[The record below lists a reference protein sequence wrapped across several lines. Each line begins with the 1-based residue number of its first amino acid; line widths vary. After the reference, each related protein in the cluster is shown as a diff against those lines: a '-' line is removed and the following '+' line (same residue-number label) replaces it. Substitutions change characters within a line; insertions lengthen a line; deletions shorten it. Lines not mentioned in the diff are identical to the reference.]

1 MNEKD
6 QAWGLF
12 WCSLLRPLIEGE
24 TEDEDAPRC
33 LREIA
38 AQEHVFPDGQRRK
51 VSVSTLRRKWRAF
64 QKGGFEAL
72 ARKRRRD
79 RGQSRKHT
87 PELLQRA
94 VELKK
99 EQPLRSDGTINQFL
113 KQQFGKT
120 IPKATL
126 YRQVSPARRWSFGDF
141 AQTLAQLLGRRGGL
155 SAFTSD
161 ELEVLG
167 KLYPRVQC
175 TEPFLLHADE
185 PAPEKTIPAIA
196 FQLQRL
202 SDGGERTNP

>member
-1 MNEKD
+1 MNEKE
-6 QAWGLF
+6 QARGLF

-24 TEDEDAPRC
+24 TEEEDALRC
-33 LREIA
+33 LREVA
-38 AQEHVFPDGQRRK
+38 AREHVFPDGQRRK

-87 PELLQRA
+87 PEMIQRA

-99 EQPLRSDGTINQFL
+99 EQPLRSDETINQFL

-126 YRQVSPARRWSFGDF
+126 YRHLKQAGAEAGGDRD
-141 AQTLAQLLGRRGGL
+141 QDPLPL
-155 SAFTSD
+155 D
-161 ELEVLG
+161 
-167 KLYPRVQC
+167 PR
-175 TEPFLLHADE
+175 TD
-185 PAPEKTIPAIA
+185 
-196 FQLQRL
+196 QRL
-202 SDGGERTNP
+202 VAGRFRGRPLRAL